1 MSISENQKLRD
12 TQQKEQIFTT
22 VPVNCVEEDY
32 LLSNGEAERDLK
44 SSLTISRTASAQEPG
59 TAREG
64 RKASP
69 PVEPPRPIPDETGTT
84 KSAHCHLVTSCKIWC
99 GAPTKHPIKQ
109 VWPTE
114 GLTSNTAYSTER
126 ETQSHPPTDPP
137 PPRTSHHMDRRD
149 ISQTNKCQ
157 ERS

>member
-1 MSISENQKLRD
+1 MSISEKQKLRD
-12 TQQKEQIFTT
+12 TQQLGQIFTKF
-22 VPVNCVEEDY
+22 PVNCVEEDY

-69 PVEPPRPIPDETGTT
+69 PVEPPRPIPGETGTA

-99 GAPTKHPIKQ
+99 GAYETPHKTGVTDRGTNQQHCLLNRERDPKPSTNRPT
-109 VWPTE
+109 
-114 GLTSNTAYSTER
+114 TA
-126 ETQSHPPTDPP
+126 
-137 PPRTSHHMDRRD
+137 RTSHHMDRRD

>member
-59 TAREG
+59 SARSRARGE
-64 RKASP
+64 KASP
-69 PVEPPRPIPDETGTT
+69 TVAPSRHTPD
-84 KSAHCHLVTSCKIWC
+84 KKRH
-99 GAPTKHPIKQ
+99 
-109 VWPTE
+109 
-114 GLTSNTAYSTER
+114 
-126 ETQSHPPTDPP
+126 D
-137 PPRTSHHMDRRD
+137 
-149 ISQTNKCQ
+149 
-157 ERS
+157 